1 MRDRISLIA
10 ATPDAMPPAAHEFR
24 GNLGRLPRSF
34 DQQDHMPRR
43 SLPQVMVPVPCH
55 VDWNG
60 MMRIDREGLVRF
72 CDSCDKPVYDSRSMT
87 RTQMRDL
94 ITRHEGPGRCMR
106 LHVRPDG
113 TIVTRDC
120 FAPLLRLG
128 RLLWLKTAL
137 LGMTFWAA
145 AFGLRPLV
153 QRISRTLSEPRV
165 LEMREMRVVQG
176 VFDPRPPPP
185 RKSPARGLREPSLPR
200 PRAPGDGLTPRRF
213 GLLEGTDV
221 APPPH
226 KLAAN
231 TDLD

>member
-1 MRDRISLIA
+1 
-10 ATPDAMPPAAHEFR
+10 
-24 GNLGRLPRSF
+24 
-34 DQQDHMPRR
+34 
-43 SLPQVMVPVPCH
+43 MVPVPCH

-72 CDSCDKPVYDSRSMT
+72 CDSCDKPVYDSQSMT
-87 RTQMRDL
+87 RAQMRDL

-145 AFGLRPLV
+145 AFGCAPW
-153 QRISRTLSEPRV
+153 SSA
-165 LEMREMRVVQG
+165 
-176 VFDPRPPPP
+176 F
-185 RKSPARGLREPSLPR
+185 REPYRSPGCWR
-200 PRAPGDGLTPRRF
+200 CAKCGSCRACLTPDHPRHSNRRRA
-213 GLLEGTDV
+213 G
-221 APPPH
+221 
-226 KLAAN
+226 
-231 TDLD
+231 